1 MPNVHQV
8 IDQLPPDLQEE
19 VSDFALFL
27 LEKQGKQKPQKKKPS
42 FSWEG
47 ALKTAYPQTSS
58 VDLQHEIL
66 QTRSGLY

>member
-1 MPNVHQV
+1 MQNIHEV
-8 IDQLPPDLQEE
+8 IDQLPPALQEE

-27 LEKQGKQKPQKKKPS
+27 LEKQGKQKPHKKRPS

-47 ALKTAYPQTSS
+47 VLKAAYPQTSS

-66 QTRSGLY
+66 KTRSSLH